1 MKSPSQNWLNITSL
15 RNFIHLRLVLSNGRA
30 SQIVG
35 RGKGEMW
42 HVGGWWENKLF
53 WWRRRTDQ
61 WPGWWSPPWTSIS
74 RSLMQVS
81 IHVPLVHTSIQII
94 CIHIKMSLVGEE
106 WQGYGNVSDY
116 ESMTMMM
123 MTAQYNS
130 VQSCHPGPCYKSL
143 WAEKGNEK
151 APSCTWDVD
160 TNFNRMNCPTNRFFN
175 ESIEE

>member
-81 IHVPLVHTSIQII
+81 IHVPLVHTSIQIT
-94 CIHIKMSLVGEE
+94 CIHIKMSKKWLGRNDKALAMSVIMNP
-106 WQGYGNVSDY
+106 WWWWWRRNITLCKVATLDLAIKVY
-116 ESMTMMM
+116 EPKRGMRKHLL
-123 MTAQYNS
+123 A
-130 VQSCHPGPCYKSL
+130 H
-143 WAEKGNEK
+143 E
-151 APSCTWDVD
+151 TW
-160 TNFNRMNCPTNRFFN
+160 TQI
-175 ESIEE
+175 SIGWIV